1 MVEILVI
8 IVWRLNN
15 MVNEEFIGN
24 FTSIVKTV
32 LLAFAGY
39 FIGYC
44 VSIGLNLPITA
55 EQLSEVLFM
64 VLCLVWSYFD
74 MKYPNAF
81 KWFKNNPAVE
91 SFESEADL
99 INEEYYAEEEYE

>member
-1 MVEILVI
+1 M
-8 IVWRLNN
+8 
-15 MVNEEFIGN
+15 MSDEFIGN
-24 FTSIVKTV
+24 LTSIVKTI

-55 EQLSEVLFM
+55 EQLSEILFM
-64 VLCLVWSYFD
+64 LLCLVWSYFD

-81 KWFKNNPAVE
+81 KHFKKNAKVVE
-91 SFESEADL
+91 TEADL

>member
-1 MVEILVI
+1 
-8 IVWRLNN
+8 
-15 MVNEEFIGN
+15 MVNDEFIGN
-24 FTSIVKTV
+24 LTSIVKTV

-55 EQLSEVLFM
+55 EQLSEILFM
-64 VLCLVWSYFD
+64 LLCLVWSYFD

-81 KWFKNNPAVE
+81 KWFKSNPVSSVE
-91 SFESEADL
+91 TEEDL
-99 INEEYYAEEEYE
+99 INDEYYEETEV

>member
-1 MVEILVI
+1 M
-8 IVWRLNN
+8 ND
-15 MVNEEFIGN
+15 EFLGN
-24 FTSIVKTV
+24 LTSIVKTI

-39 FIGYC
+39 FIGYL

-55 EQLSEVLFM
+55 EQLSEILFM
-64 VLCLVWSYFD
+64 LLCLVWSYFD

-81 KWFKNNPAVE
+81 KHFKKNVSAVE
-91 SFESEADL
+91 SFENEADL

>member
-1 MVEILVI
+1 
-8 IVWRLNN
+8 

-32 LLAFAGY
+32 LLAVAGY

-55 EQLSEVLFM
+55 EQLSEILFM
-64 VLCLVWSYFD
+64 LLCLVWSYFD

>member
-1 MVEILVI
+1 
-8 IVWRLNN
+8 

-32 LLAFAGY
+32 LLAVAGY

-44 VSIGLNLPITA
+44 VSIGFNLPISA

-74 MKYPNAF
+74 MKYPMLSNGLRIILLL
-81 KWFKNNPAVE
+81 KVLRVK
-91 SFESEADL
+91 L
-99 INEEYYAEEEYE
+99 I

>member
-1 MVEILVI
+1 
-8 IVWRLNN
+8 
-15 MVNEEFIGN
+15 MVNEEFLGN

-39 FIGYC
+39 CLGSL

-55 EQLSEVLFM
+55 EQLSEIVFM
-64 VLCLVWSYFD
+64 LLCLVWSYFD

-81 KWFKNNPAVE
+81 KCFKSNTVSVE
-91 SFESEADL
+91 TEEDL
-99 INEEYYAEEEYE
+99 INDEYYEETEV

>member
-1 MVEILVI
+1 
-8 IVWRLNN
+8 

-24 FTSIVKTV
+24 LTSTVKTI

-55 EQLSEVLFM
+55 EQLSEILFM

-81 KWFKNNPAVE
+81 KWFKSSPAVE

>member
-1 MVEILVI
+1 MDK
-8 IVWRLNN
+8 
-15 MVNEEFIGN
+15 NELLGN
-24 FTSIVKTV
+24 LTSTVKTI

-55 EQLSEVLFM
+55 EQLSEILFM
-64 VLCLVWSYFD
+64 ILCLAWSYLD

-81 KWFKNNPAVE
+81 NHFKKNVE
-91 SFESEADL
+91 PVIETEEDL
-99 INEEYYAEEEYE
+99 INDEYEAEI